1 MDYRFAARMRNAPE
15 SFLKKLFD
23 VSSDPEIISFAGGL
37 PDSNL
42 IDVNGIKDSAAFV
55 LDEEGREALQYTTT
69 EGHLPL
75 REYIAERYQKRLGIS
90 ASADNIR
97 IVNGSQQCLD
107 IIGKIFIEKND
118 RIGIESPGYLGAIE
132 AFSLYEPVIRSVE
145 MNDSGPDLNAFA
157 QLISDEKI
165 KFFYGIP
172 NFQNP
177 TGRSYSKDTRKR
189 IGDIISETDSLF
201 YEDDA
206 FGELAFNQVP
216 RVPVNKYAPANVI
229 ICGSFSKTVAPGM
242 RIGWIMAPREIISV
256 FDAAKQAADLH
267 SNYLCQKIMNHY
279 LRNSDYDR
287 HLKEVVSVY
296 SRNCRLIC
304 DLLDDM
310 ADTGI
315 THTSPE
321 GGMFMTVNLPEGLS
335 SMKLFEEGIRR
346 GVAVLPGIPFYAGS
360 GGEDM
365 IRLNFSNTDEEN
377 IKEGMARLSG
387 LLTDLSSF

>member
-1 MDYRFAARMRNAPE
+1 MRNAPE